1 MSFYTLRFI
10 HKPLPAIKMKKFLT
24 ILFLL
29 LTKIFCFGQ
38 TYSDIISDK
47 EIISFLTWEVNSTE
61 GYSEEP
67 LLSFKR
73 KISAKISDWDSLNF
87 IKPDSLNE
95 YDFSVAF
102 FYLFQKKN
110 ELDTIFKDED
120 KKFLLE
126 QFESCRDS
134 TWQNK
139 IPNATITS
147 RKNKKRPDRYY
158 YSIPLFSIDKK
169 YVIVKRTYY
178 CGSLCAHGGYFIY
191 KRLSEDNWEFVK
203 IVNGWIS

>member
-1 MSFYTLRFI
+1 
-10 HKPLPAIKMKKFLT
+10 MKKSLI

-38 TYSDIISDK
+38 IYSDIISDK

-73 KISAKISDWDSLNF
+73 KISAKIAKWNSLNF
-87 IKPDSLNE
+87 IKPDSLSE
-95 YDFSVAF
+95 YDFSVTF
-102 FYLFQKKN
+102 LYLYQKKN
-110 ELDTIFKDED
+110 VLDTIFKNED
-120 KKFLLE
+120 KQYLFE
-126 QFESCRDS
+126 QFESCKDS

-139 IPNATITS
+139 IPKATITS
-147 RKNKKRPDRYY
+147 RKNKKRPNQYY
-158 YSIPLFSIDKK
+158 YSIPLFSKDKK
-169 YVIVKRTYY
+169 YVIIKREYY

-191 KRLSEDNWEFVK
+191 KRLNENSWELVK